1 MRFHPWVFSGAIYRM
16 EGSPAEGDLVD
27 VYTSERQFIARGHY
41 QIGSITVRILSFVEE
56 AIDQRWWNARIRAAY
71 RMREALGLAENPQTT
86 CYRLVHGEGDSLPGL
101 VVDIYGRT
109 AVIQCHSVGMYRS
122 RKAIGEALREVF
134 GDRLTALFD
143 KSGGTLPYNAGL
155 GAQDGYLWG
164 EPAKTENPVLEN
176 GCLFRVNWEQGQKT
190 AFSSTSARTANWS
203 AAMQKA
209 RQYSTRSVTP
219 GDFRSMPSPEEPA
232 QVDSVDSSERAVQ
245 LAAENVALTSE
256 NRRRHRRD
264 RARRVRVPAR
274 HGRPLRPDYS
284 RPARVRKTPQGPRQ
298 RAARLQATQY
308 ASFPAD

>member
-41 QIGSITVRILSFVEE
+41 QIGSITVRVLSFVEE

-71 RMREALGLAENPQTT
+71 RMRKALGLAENPQTT

-143 KSGGTLPYNAGL
+143 KSGGTLPYNAGS
-155 GAQDGYLWG
+155 
-164 EPAKTENPVLEN
+164 VH
-176 GCLFRVNWEQGQKT
+176 KT
-190 AFSSTSARTANWS
+190 ATC
-203 AAMQKA
+203 
-209 RQYSTRSVTP
+209 
-219 GDFRSMPSPEEPA
+219 G
-232 QVDSVDSSERAVQ
+232 
-245 LAAENVALTSE
+245 
-256 NRRRHRRD
+256 
-264 RARRVRVPAR
+264 
-274 HGRPLRPDYS
+274 GS
-284 RPARVRKTPQGPRQ
+284 RPRQ
-298 RAARLQATQY
+298 RTRYWRMAAC
-308 ASFPAD
+308 SG